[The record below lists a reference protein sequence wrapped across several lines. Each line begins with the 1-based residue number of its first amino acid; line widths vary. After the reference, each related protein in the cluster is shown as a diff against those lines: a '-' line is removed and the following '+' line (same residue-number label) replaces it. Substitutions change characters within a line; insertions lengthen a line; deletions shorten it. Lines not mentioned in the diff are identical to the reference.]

1 LLNKAPGI
9 EFVGNIEG
17 RDVMTKAA
25 DVIVTDGFTGNVVLK
40 TLEGGLRTILTAL
53 LTALAAD
60 EYREHA
66 DALLPALMPLY
77 EQVSPDT
84 YGGAMLLGVDG
95 VCIISHGSSGEK
107 AVLNAIKVAHE
118 MVSEGVV
125 DDLRA
130 AVSPS

>member
-1 LLNKAPGI
+1 
-9 EFVGNIEG
+9 
-17 RDVMTKAA
+17 
-25 DVIVTDGFTGNVVLK
+25 
-40 TLEGGLRTILTAL
+40 
-53 LTALAAD
+53 
-60 EYREHA
+60 
-66 DALLPALMPLY
+66 
-77 EQVSPDT
+77 
-84 YGGAMLLGVDG
+84 